1 MTEIIVRAL
10 DEDAWAEYRAIRL
23 AALKESPEA
32 FVATHEEESA
42 LDEASVARAD
52 APLPSPGG
60 RAGGDRSSASSA
72 SAGPAPRRTTPAS
85 SSACG

>member
-42 LDEASVARAD
+42 
-52 APLPSPGG
+52 
-60 RAGGDRSSASSA
+60 SSA